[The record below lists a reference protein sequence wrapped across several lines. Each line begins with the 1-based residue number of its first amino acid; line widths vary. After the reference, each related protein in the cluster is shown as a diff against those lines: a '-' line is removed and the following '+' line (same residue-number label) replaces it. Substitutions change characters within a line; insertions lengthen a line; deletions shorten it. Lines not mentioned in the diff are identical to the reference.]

1 VPDAGGATAARAGR
15 WGFLHFDTLVFD
27 REPLRHLVKLWG
39 ADHLVIGTDYPFD
52 RGAYHPRGFVEGCAS
67 RRAGD
72 KARILGGNAA
82 KLLELGS
89 ARRR

>member
-1 VPDAGGATAARAGR
+1 
-15 WGFLHFDTLVFD
+15 
-27 REPLRHLVKLWG
+27 VKLWG

-52 RGAYHPRGFVEGCAS
+52 RGACDPRGFVEGCAS